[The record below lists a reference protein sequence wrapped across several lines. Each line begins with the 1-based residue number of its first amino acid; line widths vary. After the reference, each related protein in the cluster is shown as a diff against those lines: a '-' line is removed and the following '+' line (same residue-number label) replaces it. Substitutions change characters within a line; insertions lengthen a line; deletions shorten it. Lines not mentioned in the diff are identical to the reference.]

1 MSNSRHLPPEALD
14 DWLAAAAAELG
25 LDPGSVDIA
34 TVLNVARDVA
44 HEVARPAAPLS
55 TFLLG
60 VAVGRTAAEGGDAAA
75 ALAERAAAITT
86 LAEGWRET
94 SG

>member
-14 DWLAAAAAELG
+14 DWLAAAAARLG
-25 LDPGSVDIA
+25 LDPGDIDIA

-44 HEVARPAAPLS
+44 HGVARPAAPLS

-60 VAVGRTAAEGGDAAA
+60 VAMGRATAAGEDASS
-75 ALAERAAAITT
+75 ALAARAAAITA
-86 LAEGWRET
+86 LAEGWD
-94 SG
+94 GGAG